1 MIFVSGGICQAGREG
16 ESNNGAAREAYESC
30 DTESVAGVLGFN
42 QIGAVT
48 PGVSSRRSTMKVS
61 LCRYHFLPLLIGSV
75 EKSLKHDS
83 NIYHLH
89 YLNPGTLSLCLC
101 PTIKVVSRC
110 E

>member
-48 PGVSSRRSTMKVS
+48 PGVSS
-61 LCRYHFLPLLIGSV
+61 
-75 EKSLKHDS
+75 
-83 NIYHLH
+83 
-89 YLNPGTLSLCLC
+89 
-101 PTIKVVSRC
+101 
-110 E
+110 